1 MPKITHQE
9 TGKNAALLVSSKNV
23 YLEICFYKACTI
35 LLQYYVY
42 NSKTYMIYHVA
53 SIYMYIFK
61 FFVILGMPDLKI
73 ENTDFENQTLF

>member
-1 MPKITHQE
+1 
-9 TGKNAALLVSSKNV
+9 
-23 YLEICFYKACTI
+23 
-35 LLQYYVY
+35 
-42 NSKTYMIYHVA
+42 MIYHVA